1 MTPLAGHRD
10 ALASSFATSYAG
22 VMAFI
27 AVFNEGSFA
36 KASDRFGVGRSAVSR
51 DVQKPKTD

>member
-27 AVFNEGSFA
+27 AVVNEGSFA
-36 KASDRFGVGRSAVSR
+36 KAGDRLGVGR
-51 DVQKPKTD
+51 